1 MTIYIYND
9 LAKHTKFGAVEKP
22 EGAIDLSQVLK
33 ILQEIE
39 RIDWANLVKVIESKE
54 NDIAVLTT
62 IDDLLKIASPFVPQ
76 AAVAA
81 GALGVLIAI
90 LKNSHPSQPYE
101 YPGYHWDML
110 YGWVP
115 NEEETK

>member
-81 GALGVLIAI
+81 GALGILIAV
-90 LKNSHPSQPYE
+90 LKNTHPSQLDE

-110 YGWVP
+110 EGWVA
-115 NEEETK
+115 NEKETK